1 MVRGL
6 AASCFFCCCGIR
18 TTVPTIQRPSNWG
31 ASHPLVV
38 AASNG
43 CPSAIG
49 KQISGQS
56 PSPALARL
64 LFQIGLGWLN
74 LMRAIDSDGI
84 FSDSDETWCRCSL
97 DRSWRVVLAP
107 GKKAMPRRLRSPR
120 GRHMPGLRKSQTSK
134 ALAPPRPRSTKHRSC
149 LGPHERTPS
158 WEGQDVFTVC
168 DVPPFPKSLTPTY
181 QTLLTR
187 MKSFQSG
194 RIRSLGSVQLRP

>member
-6 AASCFFCCCGIR
+6 AASCFFCCCDKP
-18 TTVPTIQRPSNWG
+18 TTDGREFVLPSQQDRAWIQRPSNWG
-31 ASHPLVV
+31 ASHPLLV

-134 ALAPPRPRSTKHRSC
+134 ALAPPRARPPNRDHVSVRMSVHRAGKGRMSSPC
-149 LGPHERTPS
+149 VMSR
-158 WEGQDVFTVC
+158 
-168 DVPPFPKSLTPTY
+168 PFRNL
-181 QTLLTR
+181 
-187 MKSFQSG
+187 
-194 RIRSLGSVQLRP
+194 